1 MNYIV
6 DPYSVT
12 QYNLLNIP
20 TKLVSDD
27 RSEKIVKIE
36 NSPQFDNILLGSSR
50 VYLINPFVLSKYA
63 GGVSYNLGV
72 GTAQVEDHLGFLLY
86 LDKLGKFPKTIVLGL
101 DFYSFN
107 ENLETNK
114 YFVRNEKLNF
124 ISQGGRDPAYL
135 SNFVSL
141 DTAGASIKTLKT
153 FIGMNQRKQRFDE
166 SGGTGITSTI
176 FDYFPEKKEIIDI
189 YTLAKERRTSDFI
202 KYPVYERVSKKRLEH
217 MRRVVELTKKH
228 DSQLKVFITP
238 LFGRLLDDID
248 NDALVSARLTE
259 FKEDLLEITSYYDF
273 LTHNEVSDSSI
284 YFGDP
289 SHLQHTTGNLI
300 LARLFDDKAV
310 TIPEGFGVFRE
321 NLTSN

>member
-1 MNYIV
+1 
-6 DPYSVT
+6 
-12 QYNLLNIP
+12 
-20 TKLVSDD
+20 
-27 RSEKIVKIE
+27 
-36 NSPQFDNILLGSSR
+36 
-50 VYLINPFVLSKYA
+50 
-63 GGVSYNLGV
+63 
-72 GTAQVEDHLGFLLY
+72 
-86 LDKLGKFPKTIVLGL
+86 
-101 DFYSFN
+101 
-107 ENLETNK
+107 
-114 YFVRNEKLNF
+114 
-124 ISQGGRDPAYL
+124 
-135 SNFVSL
+135 
-141 DTAGASIKTLKT
+141 
-153 FIGMNQRKQRFDE
+153 
-166 SGGTGITSTI
+166 
-176 FDYFPEKKEIIDI
+176 
-189 YTLAKERRTSDFI
+189 
-202 KYPVYERVSKKRLEH
+202 

-321 NLTSN
+321 KLTSN